1 MLTLYFS
8 PGASSMATH
17 IALNEVGASFELKY
31 IPLHQKANRDTGY
44 LGVNPEGKVP
54 TLVVDGRPLTEV
66 AATLWYLARRYP
78 EAGLLPQYGDVE
90 GEARVISW
98 MSFIASTVHP
108 ARRAGNDRR
117 HEVFALAEQRFGR
130 NEWAVDR
137 YSIADIHLFRLF
149 WRFVDA
155 LRPDRSTYPG
165 LYAHYDRTMARPAVQ
180 KTLQAEAAVGY
191 NLPG

>member
-66 AATLWYLARRYP
+66 AATSVSGRPSIIRVGTLP
-78 EAGLLPQYGDVE
+78 SGLTP
-90 GEARVISW
+90 R
-98 MSFIASTVHP
+98 
-108 ARRAGNDRR
+108 
-117 HEVFALAEQRFGR
+117 
-130 NEWAVDR
+130 
-137 YSIADIHLFRLF
+137 
-149 WRFVDA
+149 
-155 LRPDRSTYPG
+155 
-165 LYAHYDRTMARPAVQ
+165 
-180 KTLQAEAAVGY
+180 
-191 NLPG
+191 